1 MNYDCIIVGNGAIG
15 LSVAY
20 EFLKKSKKNYKLAL
34 FGKKNRI
41 GSASKAAGLMLP
53 PFSELEHDQLKD
65 KIYKK
70 KFLQLDLKAEK
81 IWNKYIN
88 ELKIHSK
95 INLKKIKDTIIINNN
110 AASSLDEKNFNAIL
124 NYLRFYK
131 KKFKIINPLKIPGYK
146 PISRLRSQSAI
157 KLEEGSIDARKV
169 LEALDKIVERS
180 NKCDVFDKNI
190 ISFSKKNKLIKLMSN
205 DKKIFYTKKLIIA
218 AGSYSK
224 NILEK
229 SKFKKKIQKIFF
241 GTGVALIVKTKK
253 KHNIRSVIR
262 TVNRGLACG
271 IHIVPLDEFRF
282 YVGATNR
289 LSHAENNNA
298 TCATTNVLINSLTKE
313 INTDFENAII
323 EDILI
328 GHRPTTE
335 DCFPLLGELVKKQI
349 YIATGFK
356 RTGFFLSPIIAKE
369 LRRVI
374 LENKKNRFKEF
385 NPLRKIVKFN
395 KDELIEKTTDH
406 YVSAAY
412 QHDLN
417 LPSFENENQYRNKI
431 KESVIRIYK
440 EKKLKYGVPPE
451 ILNFYRH
458 GVL

>member
-1 MNYDCIIVGNGAIG
+1 M
-15 LSVAY
+15 
-20 EFLKKSKKNYKLAL
+20 
-34 FGKKNRI
+34 
-41 GSASKAAGLMLP
+41 
-53 PFSELEHDQLKD
+53 
-65 KIYKK
+65 
-70 KFLQLDLKAEK
+70 
-81 IWNKYIN
+81 
-88 ELKIHSK
+88 
-95 INLKKIKDTIIINNN
+95 
-110 AASSLDEKNFNAIL
+110 
-124 NYLRFYK
+124 
-131 KKFKIINPLKIPGYK
+131 
-146 PISRLRSQSAI
+146 
-157 KLEEGSIDARKV
+157 
-169 LEALDKIVERS
+169 
-180 NKCDVFDKNI
+180 
-190 ISFSKKNKLIKLMSN
+190 
-205 DKKIFYTKKLIIA
+205 IIA

-229 SKFKKKIQKIFF
+229 SKFKKKIQKNFF

>member
-1 MNYDCIIVGNGAIG
+1 M
-15 LSVAY
+15 
-20 EFLKKSKKNYKLAL
+20 FLIKTS
-34 FGKKNRI
+34 
-41 GSASKAAGLMLP
+41 SA
-53 PFSELEHDQLKD
+53 FQ
-65 KIYKK
+65 
-70 KFLQLDLKAEK
+70 
-81 IWNKYIN
+81 
-88 ELKIHSK
+88 
-95 INLKKIKDTIIINNN
+95 
-110 AASSLDEKNFNAIL
+110 
-124 NYLRFYK
+124 
-131 KKFKIINPLKIPGYK
+131 
-146 PISRLRSQSAI
+146 
-157 KLEEGSIDARKV
+157 
-169 LEALDKIVERS
+169 
-180 NKCDVFDKNI
+180 
-190 ISFSKKNKLIKLMSN
+190 KNKLIKLMSN

-224 NILEK
+224 KIFEK
-229 SKFKKKIQKIFF
+229 SKFKKKIKKIIY

-374 LENKKNRFKEF
+374 LENKKIDLKNLTFK
-385 NPLRKIVKFN
+385 KIVKFN

-431 KESVIRIYK
+431 KESVISLQRK
-440 EKKLKYGVPPE
+440 
-451 ILNFYRH
+451 N
-458 GVL
+458 